1 MISREAAMRSI
12 PVFGVVSALSLAI
25 AAVTAQAQS
34 VQAPPS
40 IVSAVKARD
49 VAGVTSLLKKGADV
63 NAADLDGTTPLMLA
77 VQDRDTDMI
86 QALLKAGASVDATN
100 RYGATA
106 LQTAARNGDASAAT
120 LLLNAG
126 ANPGTASPEGET
138 ALMAAARTG
147 NVELIKAL
155 LAGGTTAAGQA
166 ANKADPDFKEGWKGQ
181 TALMWAAADGHAD
194 AVQALIAG
202 GANVNDFSALITVPE
217 PAERRTNGFVY
228 PKIPKGRMTALHFAA
243 RNGHMDAVQALMKG
257 GADLNS
263 TDADG
268 TNALVLATL
277 NGHPDIAVA
286 LLEAGADPKIADK
299 YGRTVLFEATDM
311 NTLDANAR
319 PAPHVT
325 GEKTYID
332 VIKLAIAKG
341 ADVNATLKG
350 KLPVWVAQGGEH
362 NPMLRDGATV
372 FLRAAMS
379 ADLPVMNILLAAGA
393 DPLKATD
400 KDERP
405 AKQLIGGNFGN
416 STPLMAAAGVG
427 WRDQISRG
435 RVPDAIEAIKLLLA
449 KGADINQANN
459 GGETALTGAAMR
471 GEPALVEFLLE
482 NGANA
487 NHKNARELTAMD
499 IATGPVDYHMQ
510 PNPAVAE
517 VLRKFAPTAKLS
529 AR

>member
-1 MISREAAMRSI
+1 MRSI
-12 PVFGVVSALSLAI
+12 PVFGVISSLSLAI
-25 AAVTAQAQS
+25 AAVTVQAQS
-34 VQAPPS
+34 VPS
-40 IVSAVKARD
+40 IVSAVKAHD
-49 VAGVTSLLKKGADV
+49 VAGVTSQLQKGADV

-77 VQDRDTDMI
+77 VQERDTDMI

-106 LQTAARNGDASAAT
+106 LQTAARNGDARSAT

-126 ANPGTASPEGET
+126 ASPGTASPEGET
-138 ALMAAARTG
+138 ALMAAARSG
-147 NVELIKAL
+147 NVELINAL
-155 LAGGTTAAGQA
+155 LAGGTASAGQA
-166 ANKADPDFKEGWKGQ
+166 SNKADPNFKEGWKGQ
-181 TALMWAAADGHAD
+181 TALMWAAAEGHAD
-194 AVQALIAG
+194 AVRALIAG
-202 GANVNDFSALITVPE
+202 GASVNEFSALITVPE
-217 PAERRTNGFVY
+217 PSEKRAGGFVY

-243 RNGHMDAVQALMKG
+243 RNGHLDAVQALREG

-263 TDADG
+263 TDAEG

-277 NGHPDIAVA
+277 NGHPDVAVA
-286 LLEAGADPKIADK
+286 LLEGGADPKIADK

-325 GEKTYID
+325 GDKTYVD

-341 ADVNATLKG
+341 ADVNATLTG
-350 KLPVWVAQGGEH
+350 TLPIWVAQGGTH
-362 NPMLRDGATV
+362 NPMLREGATA
-372 FLRAAMS
+372 FLRASMS

-393 DPLKATD
+393 DPFKATA
-400 KDERP
+400 KDDGP
-405 AKQLIGGNFGN
+405 AKRMFGGGNTG
-416 STPLMAAAGVG
+416 STTPLMAAAGVG
-427 WRDQISRG
+427 WREEISRG

-459 GGETALTGAAMR
+459 GGDTPLTGAAMR
-471 GEPALVEFLLE
+471 GEPAIVEFLLKK
-482 NGANA
+482 GANI
-487 NHKNARELTAMD
+487 NHKNGLEATAMD
-499 IATGPVDYHMQ
+499 IAGGLVDYHVQ

-517 VLRKFAPTAKLS
+517 VLRKYAPTAKLS